1 LAPVPERFMDI
12 IKQHSRTSEVVKFDP
27 DASMTS
33 LGLGS
38 LALVNLLLSI
48 EEEYSIEFPQQLV
61 RPSVFATPATLWGC
75 LQSFL
80 PKGNGNA
87 RDS

>member
-1 LAPVPERFMDI
+1 MAPVPERFMDI
-12 IKQHSRTSEVVKFDP
+12 VKQHSRASEVVEFDP

-38 LALVNLLLSI
+38 LALVNLLISI

-61 RPSVFATPATLWGC
+61 RPAVFATPATLWGH
-75 LQSFL
+75 LQGFL
-80 PKGNGNA
+80 VKENGNA